1 MTIELFLRII
11 DIGFAVLGLTLV
23 IQIILQWINVS
34 PSNTAM
40 KILRAITEPLLKPV
54 RELMG
59 GSTYQYV
66 PWNQAYFDVAP
77 VMALILLW
85 LGHSLITWLVNLVLL
100 ALLVPA
106 QPWQQMGRIFI
117 SLLNILFDFYSAA
130 LLVRVILGW
139 LRVPYSNRMMRFLVD
154 ITEPILAPI
163 RQLLPPIIGLDF
175 SPIIAYFLINLLR
188 RVIISLL
195 WLLF

>member
-11 DIGFAVLGLTLV
+11 DVVFAVFGLTLV
-23 IQIILQWINVS
+23 IQIILQWVNL
-34 PSNTAM
+34 PPHHTAM
-40 KILRAITEPLLKPV
+40 KVLRTITEPLLKPV

-77 VMALILLW
+77 IMALILLW
-85 LGHSLITWLVNLVLL
+85 LAHSLITWVANLVLL
-100 ALLVPA
+100 ALLAPA

-130 LLVRVILGW
+130 LLIRVILGW
-139 LRVPYSNRMMRFLVD
+139 LRVPYSNRMMHFLVD
-154 ITEPILAPI
+154 ITEPVLAPI

-175 SPIIAYFLINLLR
+175 SPVIAYFLINLLR

>member
-1 MTIELFLRII
+1 MTIELFLQII
-11 DIGFAVLGLTLV
+11 DVVFAVLGLTLV
-23 IQIILQWINVS
+23 IQIILQWVNI
-34 PSNTAM
+34 PPHHTAM
-40 KILRAITEPLLKPV
+40 KILRTITEPLLKPV

-77 VMALILLW
+77 VMGLILLW
-85 LGHSLITWLVNLVLL
+85 LGHSLITWLITLVLM
-100 ALLVPA
+100 ALGVPT
-106 QPWQQMGRIFI
+106 QPWRQFGRILI

-139 LRVPYSNRMMRFLVD
+139 LRVPHSNRMMHFLVN
-154 ITEPILAPI
+154 ITEPVLAPI

-195 WLLF
+195 WMLF

>member
-1 MTIELFLRII
+1 MTINLFLRII
-11 DIGFAVLGLTLV
+11 DVVFAVFGLTLV
-23 IQIILQWINVS
+23 IQIILQWVNL
-34 PSNTAM
+34 PPHHTAM
-40 KILRAITEPLLKPV
+40 KILRTITEPLLKPV

-66 PWNQAYFDVAP
+66 PWNKAYFDVSP
-77 VMALILLW
+77 IMALILLW
-85 LGHSLITWLVNLVLL
+85 LAHSLITWVANLVLL

-106 QPWQQMGRIFI
+106 QPWLQMGRIFI
-117 SLLNILFDFYSAA
+117 SLLNLLFDFYSAA

-139 LRVPYSNRMMRFLVD
+139 LRVPYSNRMMHFLVD
-154 ITEPILAPI
+154 ITEPVLAPI

-175 SPIIAYFLINLLR
+175 SPVIAYFLVSLLR

>member
-1 MTIELFLRII
+1 MTIDVWLRVI
-11 DIGFAVLGLTLV
+11 DILFAVLGLTLV
-23 IQIILQWINVS
+23 IQIILQWVNV
-34 PSNTAM
+34 PPHHTAM
-40 KILRAITEPLLKPV
+40 KILRTITEPLLKPV

-66 PWNQAYFDVAP
+66 PWNQAYFDGAP
-77 VMALILLW
+77 VMGLILLW
-85 LGHSLITWLVNLVLL
+85 LGHSLITWLITLVLM
-100 ALLVPA
+100 ALDVPT
-106 QPWQQMGRIFI
+106 QPWLQMGRIFI

-139 LRVPYSNRMMRFLVD
+139 LRVPYSNRMMGFLVN
-154 ITEPILAPI
+154 ITEPVLAPI
-163 RQLLPPIIGLDF
+163 RQLLPPIVGLDF

-195 WLLF
+195 WMLF